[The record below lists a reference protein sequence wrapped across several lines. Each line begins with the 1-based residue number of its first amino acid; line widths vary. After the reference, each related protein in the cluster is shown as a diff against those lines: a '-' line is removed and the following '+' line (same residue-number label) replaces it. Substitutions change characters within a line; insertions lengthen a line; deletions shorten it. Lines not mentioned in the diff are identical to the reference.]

1 MVLYAVARQSFRRH
15 LTYRAAAA
23 AGLLTNFFFGI
34 LRVAVITAF
43 YDGRAEAAGITLPA
57 AITFTALSQA
67 VIGPLAAF
75 GWYDVMR
82 SVHSGEI
89 AGDLLR
95 PMGYLTYWLAHDFG
109 RALTQ
114 FLLRGVPML
123 VGYVVLFPW
132 IAPAGTH
139 FVWPQGGAMW
149 AATGLCAVLAWL
161 VSFGWRFVS
170 NLSAFWSPDARGIIR
185 FVLSLSWFASGFLF
199 PLRYFPDWLQRLC
212 ALTPFAYTVNA
223 ITEVYLGL
231 HSGGDVVRLLAIQA
245 AWAAAL
251 LAAGALVL
259 RAGVRRLVILG
270 G

>member
-1 MVLYAVARQSFRRH
+1 MLLLAIARQSFRRH
-15 LTYRAAAA
+15 LTYRTAAL
-23 AGLLTNFFFGI
+23 AGLVTNFFFGMV
-34 LRVAVITAF
+34 RVAVITAL
-43 YDGRAEAAGITLPA
+43 YDGKPEAAGITLPA
-57 AITFTALSQA
+57 AITFTAISQA

-75 GWYDVMR
+75 SWFDVMR

-95 PMGYLTYWLAHDFG
+95 PMGYLTYWLANDFG

-114 FLLRGVPML
+114 LLLRGVPML
-123 VGYVVLFPW
+123 IGYVALFPL
-132 IAPAGTH
+132 IAPAGAQ
-139 FVWPQGGAMW
+139 FVWPHGAAMW
-149 AATGLCAVLAWL
+149 AATSACFVLAWL
-161 VSFGWRFVS
+161 ISFGWRFLS

-185 FVLSLSWFASGFLF
+185 FVFSLSWFASGFLF
-199 PLRYFPDWLQRLC
+199 PLRYFPDWLQRIC

-223 ITEVYLGL
+223 ITEVFLGL
-231 HSGGDVVRLLAIQA
+231 RHGGDVVRVLATQL

-251 LAAGALVL
+251 LVTGALVL